1 MSGWQSRHKRWWEY
15 ADLMGKLRLRPQTV
29 SKLFQQ
35 AVQVCPRISGLRQK
49 ALVSIVRQHL
59 FQTAD
64 AEGEEACKELG
75 RKLAA
80 W

>member
-1 MSGWQSRHKRWWEY
+1 MSQKCPNWSFNCEFFVNSLSPGQKHGKGRPPGNLLDETG
-15 ADLMGKLRLRPQTV
+15 LM
-29 SKLFQQ
+29 
-35 AVQVCPRISGLRQK
+35 ISE
-49 ALVSIVRQHL
+49 
-59 FQTAD
+59 TPD